1 MHTCIKAEN
10 KQKYFRGENDF
21 SPLVNHPS
29 PRLIRVKFSLPGFLL
44 KSSGSVKSFFTIFRT
59 IGGTYPPSSKRAIF
73 LLFTPL
79 SSHIPPPSTPGMN
92 SLEGKWGE
100 RKGWTRIPRS
110 DRIRI
115 TSRFHD
121 GVYYNTIDKGINPFL
136 NKSNTASPRADLS
149 HPILANFVA
158 RGTTFESVYRSE

>member
-44 KSSGSVKSFFTIFRT
+44 KSSGSVKSFFYDLQNNRRNV
-59 IGGTYPPSSKRAIF
+59 SAIF
-73 LLFTPL
+73 ETRDLPPVYTIVVAH
-79 SSHIPPPSTPGMN
+79 SSSLHPGN
-92 SLEGKWGE
+92 EFSGRKVGE

-158 RGTTFESVYRSE
+158 RIRVPF